1 MKQLKLLLPAS
12 QKSAKLDHWLAP
24 RPRVLLCWHGSA
36 SQVWSAQWNRIK
48 CYTETRKMCEHLTMR
63 FELIINSERE
73 ARRRLYGKIFFS
85 SNVAA
90 ILHSIW
96 RDKATVK
103 LKSLA
108 WLTKFASIFFAI
120 FFLQNVPKT
129 QMTRVSKREKS
140 YVFSL
145 YSPYCESKS
154 NEKCFFKL

>member
-120 FFLQNVPKT
+120 FFFAKCPKNSDDT
-129 QMTRVSKREKS
+129 SVEEGKKLCFQSLLTLLWKQIKRKM
-140 YVFSL
+140 FL
-145 YSPYCESKS
+145 
-154 NEKCFFKL
+154 